1 MTDKIIPSREVQ
13 NHFGAVLDMAKRE
26 PVTVTQYG
34 RPVVT
39 LMSHE
44 LAQEARRALAGRR
57 MGEFLRALP
66 LVDAAESLSD
76 ADVNT
81 LVHELRKPAGL

>member
-1 MTDKIIPSREVQ
+1 MTEKTMPSREVQ
-13 NHFGAVLDMAKRE
+13 NRFGAVLDLAKRE

-44 LAQEARRALAGRR
+44 RAQEAQRALAGRR

-66 LVDAAESLSD
+66 MVEAAESLSD
-76 ADVNT
+76 EDINA
-81 LVHELRKPAGL
+81 LVHELR

>member
-1 MTDKIIPSREVQ
+1 MTVKTMPSREVQ
-13 NHFGAVLDMAKRE
+13 NRFGAVLDLAKRE

-44 LAQEARRALAGRR
+44 LAQEAQRALAGRR
-57 MGEFLRALP
+57 MGSFLRALP
-66 LVDAAESLSD
+66 LVPSAEALSD
-76 ADVNT
+76 EDINA
-81 LVHELRKPAGL
+81 LVHELR

>member
-1 MTDKIIPSREVQ
+1 MTEKTLPSREVQ
-13 NHFGAVLDMAKRE
+13 NRFGAVLDLAKRE

-44 LAQEARRALAGRR
+44 MAQEAQRALAGRR

-66 LVDAAESLSD
+66 MVEAAESLSD
-76 ADVNT
+76 EDINA
-81 LVHELRKPAGL
+81 LVHELR

>member
-1 MTDKIIPSREVQ
+1 MTEKIIPSREAQ
-13 NHFGAVLDMAKRE
+13 NRFGAVLDMAKRE

-44 LAQEARRALAGRR
+44 LALEAQKALAGRR
-57 MGEFLRALP
+57 LGALLRALP
-66 LVDAAESLSD
+66 LVDAAESLTD
-76 ADVNT
+76 QDINA
-81 LVHELRKPAGL
+81 LVHEFR

>member
-1 MTDKIIPSREVQ
+1 MTDKTIPSREVQ
-13 NHFGAVLDMAKRE
+13 NHFGAVLDLAKRE

-44 LAQEARRALAGRR
+44 LALEAQRALAGRR
-57 MGEFLRALP
+57 MGALLRALP
-66 LVDAAESLSD
+66 LVDAAESLTDQDIS
-76 ADVNT
+76 A
-81 LVHELRKPAGL
+81 LVHELRKPAGV